1 MKKGA
6 RPSQIINNFFT
17 FGTIVMISIV
27 ITLYSKYFGQN
38 ENEPLPLPSKL
49 KVLACFDEN
58 SKVRFTNSTLLQEA
72 TKALSK
78 GFYKIDGGYIKPL
91 NTKSYVQE
99 YISLEEIDSF
109 FIEAIKKDKTK
120 NPTKYITIKYELIE
134 NDKTNKDL
142 DKNKKFNFGALQT
155 SIRLNGKEILWVF
168 TDFRFFDKIELR
180 KITDC
185 TIRTLKANGN

>member
-17 FGTIVMISIV
+17 FGTIVIISIV

-38 ENEPLPLPSKL
+38 PNEALPIPSKL

-58 SKVRFTNSTLLQEA
+58 SKVRFTDSTLLQEA
-72 TKALSK
+72 SKALSK

-91 NTKSYVQE
+91 KTKSYIQE

-109 FIEAIKKDKTK
+109 FIDAIKTNKAK
-120 NPTKYITIKYELIE
+120 NPTKYITIKYEFIE
-134 NDKTNKDL
+134 NKKNNTNL
-142 DKNKKFNFGALQT
+142 EENKKFNFGAFQV

-168 TDFRFFDKIELR
+168 TDFRFFDKIEL
-180 KITDC
+180 KKVTDC
-185 TIRTLKANGN
+185 TIRTLKANAN

>member
-1 MKKGA
+1 MKKGS

-27 ITLYSKYFGQN
+27 ITLYSKYFGQTQ
-38 ENEPLPLPSKL
+38 NEPLPLPSKL

-58 SKVRFTNSTLLQEA
+58 SKVRFTNSTLLQDA
-72 TKALSK
+72 FKALSK

-91 NTKSYVQE
+91 NTKSYIQE
-99 YISLEEIDSF
+99 YISLDEMNSF
-109 FIEAIKKDKTK
+109 FKESIKTTKAK
-120 NPTKYITIKYELIE
+120 NPAKYVTIKYELIE
-134 NDKTNKDL
+134 NDKT
-142 DKNKKFNFGALQT
+142 DKNLDEKKKFNFGALQT

-168 TDFRFFDKIELR
+168 TDFRFFDKIELK

-185 TIRTLKANGN
+185 TIRTLKANAN

>member
-38 ENEPLPLPSKL
+38 QNEPLPLPSKL

-72 TKALSK
+72 SKALSK
-78 GFYKIDGGYIKPL
+78 GFYKIDGGYIKSL
-91 NTKSYVQE
+91 NAKSYIQE
-99 YISLEEIDSF
+99 YISLDELDSF
-109 FIEAIKKDKTK
+109 FIESIKTAKAK
-120 NPTKYITIKYELIE
+120 NPAKYITIKYEVIE
-134 NDKTNKDL
+134 NDKNDTTLEEK
-142 DKNKKFNFGALQT
+142 KKFNFGALQT

-185 TIRTLKANGN
+185 TIRTLKANAN